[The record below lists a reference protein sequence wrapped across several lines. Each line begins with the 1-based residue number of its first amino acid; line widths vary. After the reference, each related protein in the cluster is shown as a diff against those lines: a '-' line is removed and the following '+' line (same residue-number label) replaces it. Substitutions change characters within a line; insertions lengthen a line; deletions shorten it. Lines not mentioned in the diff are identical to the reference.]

1 MANIKSAKKRIAVA
15 EKKRAQNRAKES
27 QIKTFVKKYKV
38 AVEAGETELAVEL
51 FKKCTSLIDAAASDG
66 IYHKNKADR
75 LKAKYSKQLASVTA
89 K

>member
-1 MANIKSAKKRIAVA
+1 MANIKSAKKRIGVA
-15 EKKRAQNRAKES
+15 DKKRTQNKAKEN

-38 AVEAGETELAVEL
+38 AVEAGETELATEL
-51 FKKCTSLIDAAASDG
+51 FSQCTALIDAAASDG

-75 LKAKYSKQLASVTA
+75 LKAKFAKQLHGMTA